1 MIDHNMS
8 DPKSNE
14 SSKIVLAKW
23 TDRFVAWLIDFII
36 ISVISTSIIFASYGT
51 MYYEFED
58 EGFWGESSQYIPT
71 SIIFFVYWTILE
83 YKTSQTI
90 GKKIL
95 NLKTVNISGDRVNLK
110 GILISS
116 FGKSFLLPIDVILGW
131 ILTNEKR
138 QRVFNK
144 LGDTVVVKIKNY
156 EDNSD
161 LDYVKD

>member
-1 MIDHNMS
+1 MIDYNMS

-36 ISVISTSIIFASYGT
+36 ISVISTLIIFTSYGT
-51 MYYEFED
+51 IYYEFED

-71 SIIFFVYWTILE
+71 SLIFFVYWTILE
-83 YKTSQTI
+83 YKTGQTI

-95 NLKTVNISGDRVNLK
+95 NLKIINISGDKVNLK
-110 GILISS
+110 GVLISS

-156 EDNSD
+156 ADSSNLSYE
-161 LDYVKD
+161 KD

>member
-1 MIDHNMS
+1 MIDYNMS

-36 ISVISTSIIFASYGT
+36 ISAISTLIIFVYYGT
-51 MYYEFED
+51 IYYED

-71 SIIFFVYWTILE
+71 SIIFFAYWTILE
-83 YKTSQTI
+83 YKTGQTI

-95 NLKTVNISGDRVNLK
+95 NLKTINISGDKVNLK

-156 EDNSD
+156 PDSSNLRYE
-161 LDYVKD
+161 KD